1 MTIPMNLKHKIQQV
15 KDLIAKAERDYH
27 RAPGSVALLAVSKQ
41 HCAESIRMAA
51 AAGLCDFG
59 ENYVQEAE
67 SKIQQLQDLNLSWHF
82 IGPIQ
87 SNKTKAIARHFS
99 WVHGINRIKVAT
111 LLSEHR
117 PSDLAPLNVCLQINV
132 IDEDTKAGISPQQAL
147 DLARAV
153 SQLPGLS
160 LRGLMTLPPPQSD
173 PEQQYQAFMQLNTLM
188 HSLNQELHLN
198 MDTLS
203 MGMSDDLIP
212 AIRAGT
218 TMVRIGRAI
227 FGARIYED

>member
-1 MTIPMNLKHKIQQV
+1 MNLKHNIQQV
-15 KDLIAKAERDYH
+15 KDLIATAERDYH

-41 HCAESIRMAA
+41 HSAKSIRMAA
-51 AAGLCDFG
+51 AAGLSDFG

-87 SNKTKAIARHFS
+87 SNKTKAIAKHFS

-111 LLSEHR
+111 QLSAHR

-153 SQLPGLS
+153 SQLPGLH

-173 PEQQYQAFMQLNTLM
+173 PEQQYQTFMQLNTLM

-212 AIRAGT
+212 AIRAGA